1 MYRRNPRADAE
12 RVSQVLAGL
21 VYPAAKW
28 QILMHAENYG
38 ADAYTRAELWALS
51 TGVYSDLGAVLRA
64 LSCDSPGVRPQ
75 RASDVAR
82 YPASPPR
89 PPLHR
94 VVPFRAQPAPQVAG
108 RIRPTR

>member
-1 MYRRNPRADAE
+1 VYRRNPRADAE

-28 QILMHAENYG
+28 QILMHAEHYG

-51 TGVYSDLGAVLRA
+51 TGVYSDLAAVLQA
-64 LSCDSPGVRPQ
+64 LSCDGPAVPRQ
-75 RASDVAR
+75 RAADVAR
-82 YPASPPR
+82 YPVAAPR

-94 VVPFRAQPAPQVAG
+94 VGPFHPQPTPQVAG
-108 RIRPTR
+108 RVRPTR